1 MRVLWSLPK
10 AAPALMRHV
19 AAYAELLAC
28 DLEQAKQDA
37 VAGIVASVI
46 IGVAFFFA
54 VLMGCAAIIAVT
66 WDTPHR
72 LAAIAWMGGGF
83 LAIAIV
89 AMIYR
94 AKTLG
99 AQAPFLALVR
109 REWLKDSVLVE
120 RILADDEPA

>member
-10 AAPALMRHV
+10 AAPAIMRHL
-19 AAYAELLAC
+19 AAYAELLAF

-46 IGVAFFFA
+46 IGLAVFFA
-54 VLMGCAAIIAVT
+54 VLMGCVAIIAVT

-83 LAIAIV
+83 LAIAVV

-94 AKTLG
+94 TRTLG
-99 AQAPFLALVR
+99 AQAPFLASVR
-109 REWLKDSVLVE
+109 REWHEDSVLVE
-120 RILADDEPA
+120 RIVADDKA